1 MTVNLEEWQ
10 SCGYKK
16 ATCIGVPFWCFFQH
30 QVCNLKSRNAIYCH
44 TFTTGRCFQ
53 SKWSLL
59 NVEILKKIPKTN
71 IIFSLWIISS
81 SVSKKS
87 SPDISKEKIRII
99 DYHLW
104 LVVYLPLWKKI
115 ELVSWDYDIPNIWKN
130 NPNGSF
136 HQWGYPAGWFIG
148 WKILIDTHPQ
158 IPRFSNARPS
168 WRPCPSNGP
177 CHHRATRRP
186 VQSVRSYDLVMKP
199 KWLEFFDDMA
209 YCYMIV
215 IIHNKLLIWYD
226 MIWFDMIWNDMIWYE
241 YDMIWYDM

>member
-59 NVEILKKIPKTN
+59 NGEILKKIPKTN

-87 SPDISKEKIRII
+87 SPDISKEKVRII

-104 LVVYLPLWKKI
+104 LVVYLPLWKKF
-115 ELVSWDYDIPNIWKN
+115 EFVSWDIYSQNMK
-130 NPNGSF
+130 
-136 HQWGYPAGWFIG
+136 QYY
-148 WKILIDTHPQ
+148 KIFQTTNQ
-158 IPRFSNARPS
+158 IV
-168 WRPCPSNGP
+168 
-177 CHHRATRRP
+177 TTY
-186 VQSVRSYDLVMKP
+186 SYILLKP
-199 KWLEFFDDMA
+199 KSEPSYVRQLSYRKRGPYLQTYPCWLSPA
-209 YCYMIV
+209 V
-215 IIHNKLLIWYD
+215 KGWWWSIIPDNVAQL
-226 MIWFDMIWNDMIWYE
+226 
-241 YDMIWYDM
+241 